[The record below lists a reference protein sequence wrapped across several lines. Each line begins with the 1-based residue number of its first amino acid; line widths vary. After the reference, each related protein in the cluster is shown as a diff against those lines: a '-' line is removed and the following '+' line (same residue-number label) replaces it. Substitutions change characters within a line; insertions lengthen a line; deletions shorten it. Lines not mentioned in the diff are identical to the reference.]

1 MPSRV
6 TLEAVDAFR
15 DEVASIIHDY
25 AARLRG
31 LRYADIRVE
40 VSEGKAAAVEN
51 GDEKFSGEDYGF
63 LYGVRAI
70 SGKEISAAG
79 FHSGM
84 LGAADLPNLA
94 TILRI
99 AVKHAHDRAMA
110 SAAAKWR
117 ARERFAKLGG
127 ALDGVD
133 LAPIEVHTATVPARY
148 ESDPRRIPLAE
159 VVRTAREASKAI
171 ASLGS
176 DLAFNY
182 VGTSTGIERQLFVS
196 TEGANIDEARAI
208 TEAFVYVVAQHEG
221 ASVEIYDTIGHQ
233 RGWEVCAT
241 GYDDGYIK
249 NPPLETF
256 AAEFG
261 AEAAA
266 LAGARPLPATD
277 KEVVVVTDPH
287 FNALVAHEVVGHPT
301 ELDRALKM
309 ETAYAGRSWLLT
321 DARTTQVG
329 NRFGCELVNATADP
343 SLPGYG
349 HYQFDDEGTPGRHVR
364 LVEDGIFRGFMNS
377 RETAAIIGAE
387 PNGSFKAADASMVP
401 LIRMSNVYFE
411 PGTRDP
417 AGIIAEVDHGYYVSG
432 HRIPSIAESREN
444 FRITA
449 IRVQEIR
456 NGQLGEIFR
465 DGGITSDTRDYFLS
479 IDAVGSDLRL
489 FPIPNCGK
497 GQPMQ
502 AKRLGN
508 GGPTMRGRAKLT
520 GAGG

>member
-1 MPSRV
+1 MASRV
-6 TLEAVDAFR
+6 TLEAIDAFR
-15 DEVASIIHDY
+15 DDVASVIHDY
-25 AARLRG
+25 ARRLRG
-31 LRYADIRVE
+31 LRYADVRVE

-51 GDEKFSGEDYGF
+51 GSEKYSAEDYGF
-63 LYGVRAI
+63 VYGVRAV
-70 SGKEISAAG
+70 SGKDIGASG
-79 FHSGM
+79 FYSGM
-84 LGAADLPNLA
+84 LGAADLPNIA
-94 TILRI
+94 AILKS

-110 SAAAKWR
+110 NAAAKWA
-117 ARERFAKLGG
+117 ARERFTKLGG
-127 ALDGVD
+127 ALTDVR
-133 LAPIEVHTATVPARY
+133 LAPIDVETATIDARY
-148 ESDPRRIPLAE
+148 ESDPRRVSLDE
-159 VVRTAREASKAI
+159 VVRTARETSKALVGLQGVI
-171 ASLGS
+171 
-176 DLAFNY
+176 AFNY
-182 VGTSTGIERQLFVS
+182 VAASTGIERQLFVS
-196 TEGANIDEARAI
+196 TEGANIDESRAL

-221 ASVEIYDTIGHQ
+221 VAVEVYDNIGHQ
-233 RGWEVCAT
+233 RGWEVVST
-241 GYDDGYIK
+241 GYDDGYLR

-256 AAEFG
+256 AHEF
-261 AEAAA
+261 ASDVANLSRAK
-266 LAGARPLPATD
+266 PLKATD

-287 FNALVAHEVVGHPT
+287 FNALVSHEVVGHPT

-321 DARTTQVG
+321 DAETTQIG
-329 NRFGCELVNATADP
+329 NRFGSDLVNATADP

-349 HYQFDDEGTPGRHVR
+349 HYAFDDEGTPGKRVR
-364 LVEDGIFRGFMNS
+364 LVENGIFRGFMNS

-387 PNGSFKAADASMVP
+387 PNGSYRASDASMVP

-417 AGIIAEVDHGYYVSG
+417 AGIIREVEHGYYVSG

-449 IRVQEIR
+449 IKVQEIR
-456 NGQLGEIFR
+456 NGELGELFR

-479 IDAVGSDLRL
+479 IDAVGSDLQL

-520 GAGG
+520 GA